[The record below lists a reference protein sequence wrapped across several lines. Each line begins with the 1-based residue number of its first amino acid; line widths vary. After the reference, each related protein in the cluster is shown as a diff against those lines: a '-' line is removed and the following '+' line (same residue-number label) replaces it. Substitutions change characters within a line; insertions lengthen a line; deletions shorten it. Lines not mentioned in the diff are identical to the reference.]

1 MALAEAGADIEFGS
15 GVAAAQSW
23 YAQGRMSTARLQ
35 LAAE

>member
-1 MALAEAGADIEFGS
+1 MALVEAGADLEFGS

-23 YAQGRMSTARLQ
+23 YAQGRMSAARMQ